1 MLRYFFILFCSL
13 FLHSVMAQQDVVG
26 LWKTVDDETGEAK
39 SVVKIY
45 EQKGSIHGKI
55 IKLYPSPGHPED
67 PVCDKCPPEDERF
80 GKKIIGMEIIRG
92 LKKEGEEYAGG
103 TVLKPDEGKVYK
115 CKIWREGDA
124 LKIRGY
130 WGMFYRTQTW
140 IRTE

>member
-1 MLRYFFILFCSL
+1 MLRYFLIITSSL
-13 FLHSVMAQQDVVG
+13 LWHSALAQQDVLG
-26 LWKTVDDETGEAK
+26 LWQTVDDETGEAK

-45 EQKGSIHGKI
+45 EYKGSIHGKI
-55 IKLYPSPGHPED
+55 IRLLPSPGQPED
-67 PVCDKCPPEDERF
+67 PVCDKCPPEDDRF

-92 LKKEGEEYAGG
+92 LTLDGEEYVGG

-115 CKIWREGDA
+115 CKIWREGDV

-130 WGMFYRTQTW
+130 WGLFYRTQTW